1 MSDRVLLITGAS
13 SGIGAATARRA
24 SAEGYRLTLA
34 GRRLEPLE
42 ALSDELGGP
51 DRSLAV
57 RCDVTSWEEQ
67 QAMVAS
73 TVSAFGQL
81 DAVLAN
87 AGYGAAS
94 GFRNESPEH
103 WRGMVLTNVLG
114 PALTIRATVDAIT
127 ARRGHVLLTGSVAS
141 RRPRPGS
148 LYATTKSAV
157 AAMAEAL
164 RLELADSGVRVTL
177 VSPGMVDTP
186 FFDSPPPLRGLD
198 ADDVARAV
206 MYALAQPAHVD
217 VNEVLIRPTAQT

>member
-157 AAMAEAL
+157 AAMAEA
-164 RLELADSGVRVTL
+164 
-177 VSPGMVDTP
+177 
-186 FFDSPPPLRGLD
+186 
-198 ADDVARAV
+198 
-206 MYALAQPAHVD
+206 
-217 VNEVLIRPTAQT
+217 